1 MSNGLVS
8 GNSQNSAGGSSPR
21 SRSKYNLAY
30 QFFDTH
36 RFGEY
41 HPFFVMECVDSDN
54 VGARC
59 QHEVRSYT
67 LKAPLMQDI
76 KLKKDYFAVPMQAIL
91 PLNWEKFY
99 TNPVI
104 GDDVSDDVGSG
115 VPSFWTLYERFYS
128 ALFTAYKSY
137 LSSSGVSASFA
148 IQGLLR
154 TLVIGEYVYS
164 NGSLMSS
171 LGIHGA
177 PYLRVYRNFSGISP
191 QREYDFDYF
200 FDRMIESLIG
210 TGING
215 FFVTDNIES
224 GVDDASTY
232 YVDLVGD
239 LTPGTIYTGGTSQQ
253 VLSGSVI
260 SIRQCLEFFR
270 DEPSLIVSSVDLGTS
285 TVSTFVQDL
294 STDLNQYTFSFV
306 IASDGTTETPLNL
319 ARLWAY
325 QICCAHFYTN
335 DHVDYIFSANLFR
348 EYIGYCYNVFAN
360 QYNFDS
366 ADVNSGIGVG
376 SFTYNGISY
385 QYDYLSGHLA
395 FNLLSSLSDSG
406 IVSSIVSI
414 TSTGGLRVGAL
425 SYLAALFSYK
435 RSLRFVD
442 YFTGARSR
450 PLAIGDVNVDV
461 NTAGAGSVVSV
472 IDITKNIQRQRF
484 FNAVNRSGR
493 KFASYMQELFGK
505 APAHDFHDPM
515 YLGHT
520 ADVVFGSEV
529 ENTGV
534 AQQTQANSVT
544 SVLKS
549 NSSRYGFEF
558 DSDRDQIVIGICYYD
573 ISRNYSRTIERQNFH
588 MNRFD
593 MFNPYMQFIGDQAI
607 YQAELAPNIA
617 LGSLSVTPFGYQN
630 RHMEYKQRYNQASGG
645 FVKNLPSW
653 LFLADQDLT
662 LHNAKIS
669 PSYIRSHPSELDRF
683 FVSLTGYS
691 LGSYFHFI
699 VRSTNEI
706 TASRPMA
713 YSPSIL

>member
-8 GNSQNSAGGSSPR
+8 GNSQNSAGGSTPR
-21 SRSKYNLAY
+21 SRSKFNLAY

-54 VGARC
+54 IGARC
-59 QHEVRSYT
+59 QHDVRSYT

-76 KLKKDYFAVPMQAIL
+76 KMKKDYFAVPMEAIL

-104 GDDVSDDVGSG
+104 GDDVADDVGTG
-115 VPSFWTLYERFYS
+115 VASFWRLYGTFYS
-128 ALFTAYKSY
+128 NLFTSYKAY
-137 LSSSGVSASFA
+137 LQDQSATA
-148 IQGLLR
+148 ELVIQALLR
-154 TLVIGEYVYS
+154 FLVLGEYVYS

-171 LGIHGA
+171 LGIHGS
-177 PYLRVYRNFSGISP
+177 PYLKVFSNSGVLNA
-191 QREYDFDYF
+191 QHEYDFDYF

-215 FFVTDNIES
+215 FFVSDSIDQ
-224 GVDDASTY
+224 GVDDSAVY
-232 YVDLVGD
+232 YVDLSGD
-239 LTPGTIYTGGTSQQ
+239 LTPGTIYTGGTLQQ
-253 VLSGSVI
+253 VIRGSVI
-260 SIRQCLEFFR
+260 NIRQCLEFFR
-270 DEPSLIVSSVDLGTS
+270 DEPTLVVSYVDLGSQSLS
-285 TVSTFVQDL
+285 TLIQDIDSDISQFSFTFVV
-294 STDLNQYTFSFV
+294 S
-306 IASDGTTETPLNL
+306 SDGVTDTPLNL

-325 QICCAHFYTN
+325 QISCAHFYTN
-335 DHVDYIFSANLFR
+335 DHVDYIYSATLFR
-348 EYIGYCYNVFAN
+348 EYIGYLVDWMYRYTSGDN
-360 QYNFDS
+360 S
-366 ADVNSGIGVG
+366 ASRG
-376 SFTYNGISY
+376 FTYNGVHY
-385 QYDYLSGHLA
+385 QYDYLSGHSFAVVLNYYA
-395 FNLLSSLSDSG
+395 SRDNILYLTSSGLNFVAALVYLS
-406 IVSSIVSI
+406 
-414 TSTGGLRVGAL
+414 
-425 SYLAALFSYK
+425 ALFSYK

-450 PLAIGDVNVDV
+450 PLAIGNVNVDV
-461 NTAGAGSVVSV
+461 NTAGAGSFVSV

-520 ADVVFGSEV
+520 ADVVFGSEI

-699 VRSTNEI
+699 VRSTNEV